1 MDSDKLQSERLALG
15 HLAIHE
21 TVEKILENETR
32 GKVLDIPAGK
42 GALALRLKAL
52 GHEVF
57 CSDLYPQIFQIED
70 VEIKRGDL
78 DAALPYADEA
88 FDYIV
93 CVEGLEHIENPA
105 NAIREFARVL
115 KSNGLLIVSVPN
127 IMNIEERLKWLFSGY
142 TSHFKPLS
150 REAIDDI
157 KQSIG
162 DEYEGMEEV
171 ALHVNPIGYSEVRY
185 LLEKSGFQLE
195 KVFLDKKK
203 KNSWLFFPIV
213 ALIRTVGRF
222 NSQKKRRSRWENEL
236 NSDEVLLGG
245 NTLIFKARKI

>member
-1 MDSDKLQSERLALG
+1 MDSEKPQTETLALG

-21 TVEKILENETR
+21 PVANILEKEKR
-32 GKVLDIPAGK
+32 GKVLDVPAGK

-57 CSDLYPQIFQIED
+57 CSDLYPQIFKIED
-70 VEIKRGDL
+70 TEIKLGDL
-78 DAALPYADEA
+78 DKSLPYQNEF

-105 NAIREFARVL
+105 NAIREFARLL
-115 KSNGLLIVSVPN
+115 KKDGLLIVSVPN

-150 REAIDDI
+150 REAITDI
-157 KQSIG
+157 KHEIG
-162 DEYEGMEEV
+162 DEYSGMEEV

-185 LLEKSGFQLE
+185 LLEKSDFELE
-195 KVFLDKKK
+195 KVFLDKPK
-203 KNSWLFFPIV
+203 KNSWLFFPVV
-213 ALIRTVGRF
+213 ALIRIVGRF
-222 NSQKKRRSRWENEL
+222 NLEKKRRARWENEL